1 MEELSKDIES
11 KLEKQKMKKLMLLKK
26 KQKKQLEEIKQLEK
40 MKKKLKE
47 GFDDKQKSSI
57 DPEKKEGV
65 ISSIMKFFKNFI
77 IITLLYTIFSLPT
90 VKSILGSFLFF
101 FRSTDDGPSIFS
113 ILLRGLVFAFVYS
126 LIRLLV

>member
-11 KLEKQKMKKLMLLKK
+11 KLEKQKMKKLLLLKK

-47 GFDDKQKSSI
+47 GFDDKQKGSI
-57 DPEKKEGV
+57 DPDKKEGV

-101 FRSTDDGPSIFS
+101 FRSTEDGPSIIS